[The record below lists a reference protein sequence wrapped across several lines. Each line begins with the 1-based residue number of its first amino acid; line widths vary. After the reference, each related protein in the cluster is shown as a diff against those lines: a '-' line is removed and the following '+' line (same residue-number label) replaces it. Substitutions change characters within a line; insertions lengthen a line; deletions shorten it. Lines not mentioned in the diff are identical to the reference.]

1 MKIAVIGSGSWGC
14 AIASVLAEKGNSV
27 CLWSYFAEESE
38 SLKTHRENKQNLPG
52 LILPQSV
59 TYTSDLKTAVTDCPV
74 IVMVTPSSVI
84 GATAEAMAPFV
95 QDGAVVVCASKG
107 FDSKTQKTLTETI
120 KDAIPKAK
128 VAALSGPSHAEEVAK
143 KMPTMLVAACEDL
156 SVAAMLQDLF
166 MTEYLRIYTSTD
178 VLGVEL
184 GGALKNIVALCAGI
198 SDGLGFGDNTKAALM
213 TRGMT
218 EITRLGI
225 AMGASLSTFSGLSG
239 IGDLIVTC
247 TSMHSR
253 NRRAGILIGQGKS
266 KDEAMKEVN
275 MVVEGVYATKE
286 AYTLSKRLGV
296 DMPLTEQAYRVL
308 FEGASPK
315 ESVEQLMTREKKHE
329 SDNGFA
335 SNQTEERSGV

>member
-1 MKIAVIGSGSWGC
+1 MNIAVIGSGSWGC
-14 AIASVLAEKGNSV
+14 ALASVLAEKGNSV
-27 CLWSYFAEESE
+27 RLWSYFAQESE
-38 SLKTHRENKQNLPG
+38 SLKKHRENKQNLPG
-52 LILPQSV
+52 LILPENV
-59 TYTSDLKTAVTDCPV
+59 TYTSDLKTAVSGCPV

-84 GATAEAMAPFV
+84 GATAEAMAPYV
-95 QDGAVVVCASKG
+95 LDGAVVVCASKG

-120 KDAIPKAK
+120 QDAVPNAK

-143 KMPTMLVAACEDL
+143 KMPTMLVAAAGDL
-156 SVAAMLQDLF
+156 KVAKQLQDLF
-166 MTEYLRIYTSTD
+166 MTDNLRIYTSTD

-213 TRGMT
+213 TRGMK
-218 EITRLGI
+218 EITRLGV

-239 IGDLIVTC
+239 MGDLIVTC

-266 KDEAMKEVN
+266 KDEAMEEVN

-296 DMPLTEQAYRVL
+296 EMPLTEQAYRVL
-308 FEGASPK
+308 FEGASPR
-315 ESVEQLMTREKKHE
+315 EAVARLMTREKKHE
-329 SDNGFA
+329 SDDGF
-335 SNQTEERSGV
+335 VFKL

>member
-1 MKIAVIGSGSWGC
+1 
-14 AIASVLAEKGNSV
+14 
-27 CLWSYFAEESE
+27 
-38 SLKTHRENKQNLPG
+38 
-52 LILPQSV
+52 
-59 TYTSDLKTAVTDCPV
+59 
-74 IVMVTPSSVI
+74 
-84 GATAEAMAPFV
+84 
-95 QDGAVVVCASKG
+95 
-107 FDSKTQKTLTETI
+107 
-120 KDAIPKAK
+120 
-128 VAALSGPSHAEEVAK
+128 
-143 KMPTMLVAACEDL
+143 MPTMLVAAAKDIKI
-156 SVAAMLQDLF
+156 AKKLQDLF
-166 MTEYLRIYTSTD
+166 TTDHLRIYTSTD

-218 EITRLGI
+218 EISRLGI

-266 KDEAMKEVN
+266 KDEAMEEVR

-286 AYTLSKRLGV
+286 AYTLAKRLGV

-315 ESVEQLMTREKKHE
+315 EAVGRLMKREKKQE
-329 SDNGFA
+329 TDNGFVTR
-335 SNQTEERSGV
+335 Q